1 MPDYEAPPP
10 PPPEMESMRCQA
22 VRDMGLDLE
31 SEEPSIDF
39 ITQIC
44 NDIFQVGIHLQNG
57 WRRMGKRRMGLAV
70 QTDSHNLME
79 ANHGEAG

>member
-1 MPDYEAPPP
+1 MQMPDYEAPPP

-22 VRDMGLDLE
+22 VRDMGLNLE

-44 NDIFQVGIHLQNG
+44 NDIFQVGTLLRRTG
-57 WRRMGKRRMGLAV
+57 RCWRGLAA
-70 QTDSHNLME
+70 QTYNP
-79 ANHGEAG
+79 N